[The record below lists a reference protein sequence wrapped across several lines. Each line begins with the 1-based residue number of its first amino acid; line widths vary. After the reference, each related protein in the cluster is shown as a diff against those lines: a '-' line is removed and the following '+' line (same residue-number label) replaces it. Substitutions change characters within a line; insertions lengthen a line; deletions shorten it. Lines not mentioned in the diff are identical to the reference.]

1 MGSLVGGEGAE
12 AQEGTR
18 RPSRRHRS
26 DVHQSDDNR
35 RETRPEFLDRQVT
48 PEQHR
53 SDGCMSTYT
62 WVLFKRKHFRTTRS
76 AERTVAAVGGPPV
89 TYGRILHCGSLE
101 ALAPALFKGQ
111 QHLWINSFGKRSV
124 TGGEENA
131 GDMGSAFLG
140 VDSTSAAYRNVGL
153 SK

>member
-1 MGSLVGGEGAE
+1 MLGAADPARSPLREGPAGMSEGSAAASGDSEHLQQVMGSLVGGEGAE

-111 QHLWINSFGKRSV
+111 QHL
-124 TGGEENA
+124 
-131 GDMGSAFLG
+131 
-140 VDSTSAAYRNVGL
+140 
-153 SK
+153 